1 MNGPHLKVRWVVAHW
16 KHIDRDTHRERARE
30 RQTHTLQTAYICTH
44 INHSPPFP
52 LCMCVRASISKVIQ
66 ARKNFGNWKFAHKNL
81 SPFSSCALAPLPPSP
96 SSSLSCLSVCGTFH
110 YAIYQATSIFAPP
123 SSSPRRKKKLLS
135 GALSRRQKTSWSA
148 SIVYVDKFGCSFF
161 YIGAYPVISR
171 GRRVA

>member
-16 KHIDRDTHRERARE
+16 KHIDRERARE

-44 INHSPPFP
+44 IYHLPPSALSPVYV
-52 LCMCVRASISKVIQ
+52 CVCASISKVIQ

-81 SPFSSCALAPLPPSP
+81 SPFSSCALAPALPLFPSLMAVCLWNFSLCNLPGHKYLRPALEQP
-96 SSSLSCLSVCGTFH
+96 SK
-110 YAIYQATSIFAPP
+110 
-123 SSSPRRKKKLLS
+123 KKKLLS

-148 SIVYVDKFGCSFF
+148 WIVYVDKLGCSFF

>member
-44 INHSPPFP
+44 INHSPPSSLLP
-52 LCMCVRASISKVIQ
+52 CVCVRASISKVIQ

-81 SPFSSCALAPLPPSP
+81 SPFSSCALAPPLPHSF
-96 SSSLSCLSVCGTFH
+96 SLSCLSVCGTFH

-123 SSSPRRKKKLLS
+123 SSSPRRKKNCYLEHYRDARKLVEVLELFTLISLDVLFFIS
-135 GALSRRQKTSWSA
+135 GHIL
-148 SIVYVDKFGCSFF
+148 
-161 YIGAYPVISR
+161 
-171 GRRVA
+171 

>member
-44 INHSPPFP
+44 INHSPPSP
-52 LCMCVRASISKVIQ
+52 LSLVYLCVCASISKVIQ

-96 SSSLSCLSVCGTFH
+96 SLMPVCLWNFSLCNLPGH
-110 YAIYQATSIFAPP
+110 KYLRPALEQP
-123 SSSPRRKKKLLS
+123 SKKKKNCYLEHYRDARKLVEVLELFTLISLDVLFFIS
-135 GALSRRQKTSWSA
+135 GHIL
-148 SIVYVDKFGCSFF
+148 
-161 YIGAYPVISR
+161 
-171 GRRVA
+171 

>member
-16 KHIDRDTHRERARE
+16 KHIDREKERER
-30 RQTHTLQTAYICTH
+30 HTLCRQLTYVRTSTTH
-44 INHSPPFP
+44 PLLPCP
-52 LCMCVRASISKVIQ
+52 LCMCVCASISKVIQ

-81 SPFSSCALAPLPPSP
+81 SPFSSCALGPLPPSP

-135 GALSRRQKTSWSA
+135 GALLRRQKTSWSA
-148 SIVYVDKFGCSFF
+148 WIVYVDKFGCSFF
-161 YIGAYPVISR
+161 YIGEYPVISR